1 MGIFDR
7 FKNILTNKN
16 NEIAKDV
23 SLYDKGLEKTRNEF
37 TSKLSLLNSKYKR
50 ITQDYFDELEELLIM
65 ADIGVNTVMNFVD
78 KLKKRVKKKLLLMR
92 CLSSML
98 IMRLLSIR

>member
-23 SLYDKGLEKTRNEF
+23 SLYDKGLE
-37 TSKLSLLNSKYKR
+37 
-50 ITQDYFDELEELLIM
+50 
-65 ADIGVNTVMNFVD
+65 
-78 KLKKRVKKKLLLMR
+78 
-92 CLSSML
+92 
-98 IMRLLSIR
+98 

>member
-1 MGIFDR
+1 MVTYG
-7 FKNILTNKN
+7 N

-50 ITQDYFDELEELLIM
+50 ITQDYFDELE
-65 ADIGVNTVMNFVD
+65 
-78 KLKKRVKKKLLLMR
+78 
-92 CLSSML
+92 
-98 IMRLLSIR
+98 